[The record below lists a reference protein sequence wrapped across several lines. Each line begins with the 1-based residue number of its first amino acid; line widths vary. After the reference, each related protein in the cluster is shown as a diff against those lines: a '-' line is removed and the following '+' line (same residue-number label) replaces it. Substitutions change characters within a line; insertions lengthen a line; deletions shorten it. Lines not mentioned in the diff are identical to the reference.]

1 MRIFWQLRWYFQQK
15 WRHYVGSILLFAVI
29 SALQLVPPKAVGII
43 VDGVVD
49 NTLDTNTLI
58 LWLSGLTVLIFTI
71 YGCRILWR
79 IWLFGASW
87 ELGTILR
94 NRLYRHLSTQPP
106 RFFERYKTGD
116 LMARGTNDVRNIVMT
131 AGEGGVLTAADSLIT
146 GIAVLIIM
154 VTQVSWK
161 LTVMALLPMPFLAI
175 IIFFIVRIL
184 HQRFRVAQEAFS
196 TMSDMTQESL
206 NGVRML
212 RAFGLENQEQQR
224 FEEVVDD
231 TGEKNI
237 AVARVDARFDPAIQL
252 TIGLSFLLS
261 VAAGAYLVDKGEI
274 TLGDLTAFT
283 MYLGLMIWPM
293 LAFAFLFNILERGSA
308 AWNRLQE
315 IFDEKPEIISGNKP
329 IENKPLPLKI
339 DIDDFHWSSDLP
351 PALTEVNI
359 ELEPGKM
366 LGVAGPVG
374 SGKSTL
380 LTLLLR
386 QHDLENGSIKFGD
399 VEIKD
404 ALLPQWRNRF
414 AVVNQSPFLFSKS
427 IFENI
432 ALGNPN
438 AEKEEVYRAAKLACI
453 HDDIEKFPEGYQ
465 TEVGE
470 KGITLS
476 GGQKQRIAIARAM
489 LLNAQVLVLDD
500 ALSAVDGRTE
510 HQILKNLETHYRDQ
524 ALIVIAH
531 RLTALEAADE
541 IIVLNHGHI
550 TERGQHSALLAHQ
563 AGTRDVRVSETRA
576 GDGGIMNEP
585 DQHV

>member
-1 MRIFWQLRWYFQQK
+1 MRIFWQLRWYFRQK
-15 WRHYVGSILLFAVI
+15 WKHYVGSILLFAVI
-29 SALQLVPPKAVGII
+29 SALQLVPPKAVGVI

-49 NTLDTNTLI
+49 NTLETNTLI
-58 LWLSGLTVLIFTI
+58 MWLLGLIVLLFTI

-131 AGEGGVLTAADSLIT
+131 AGEGVLTAADSVIT

-161 LTVMALLPMPFLAI
+161 LTVMALLPMPFLAV

-196 TMSDMTQESL
+196 SMSDMTQESL

-224 FEEVVDD
+224 FEDVVDD
-231 TGEKNI
+231 TGAKNI

-315 IFDEKPEIISGNKP
+315 IFDEQPEIIGGTKP
-329 IENKPLPLKI
+329 LDGKPLPLHIKI
-339 DIDDFHWSSDLP
+339 DAFHWSKELP
-351 PALTEVNI
+351 PALAAVDVT
-359 ELEPGKM
+359 LEPGKM
-366 LGVAGPVG
+366 LGIAGPVG

-386 QHDLENGSIKFGD
+386 QHDLENGTIQFGD
-399 VEIKD
+399 VKIKD
-404 ALLPQWRNRF
+404 AILPQWRNRF

-427 IFENI
+427 IFDNI
-432 ALGNPN
+432 ALGNPQ
-438 AEKEEVYRAAKLACI
+438 ATKEQVYQAAKFACI
-453 HDDIEKFPEGYQ
+453 HDDIKKFPDGYQ

-541 IIVLNHGHI
+541 IIVLNHGHV
-550 TERGQHSALLAHQ
+550 TERGKHHSLLEHQ
-563 AGTRDVRVSETRA
+563 GWYAEMFQYQKLEQA
-576 GDGGIMNEP
+576 MEE
-585 DQHV
+585 

>member
-1 MRIFWQLRWYFQQK
+1 MRIFWQLRWYFRQK
-15 WRHYVGSILLFAVI
+15 WKHYVGSILLFAVI
-29 SALQLVPPKAVGII
+29 SALQLVPPKAVGMI
-43 VDGVVD
+43 VDGIVD
-49 NTLDTNTLI
+49 NTLETNTLI
-58 LWLSGLTVLIFTI
+58 MWLLGLIVLLFTI

-131 AGEGGVLTAADSLIT
+131 AGEGVLTAADSVIT

-161 LTVMALLPMPFLAI
+161 LTVMALLPMPFLAV

-196 TMSDMTQESL
+196 SMSDMTQESL

-224 FEEVVDD
+224 FEDVVDD
-231 TGEKNI
+231 TGAKNI

-315 IFDEKPEIISGNKP
+315 IFDEQPEIIGGTQP
-329 IENKPLPLKI
+329 LDEKPLPLHIKI
-339 DIDDFHWSSDLP
+339 DAFHWSKELP
-351 PALTEVNI
+351 PALAAVDVT
-359 ELEPGKM
+359 LEPGKM
-366 LGVAGPVG
+366 LGIAGPVG

-386 QHDLENGSIKFGD
+386 QHDLENGTIQFGD
-399 VEIKD
+399 VKIKD
-404 ALLPQWRNRF
+404 AILPQWRNRF

-427 IFENI
+427 IFDNI
-432 ALGNPN
+432 ALGNPQ
-438 AEKEEVYRAAKLACI
+438 ATKEQVYQAAKLACI
-453 HDDIEKFPEGYQ
+453 HDDIEKFPDGYQ

-541 IIVLNHGHI
+541 IIVLNHGHV
-550 TERGQHSALLAHQ
+550 TERGKHHSLLEHQ
-563 AGTRDVRVSETRA
+563 DWYAEMFQYQKLEQA
-576 GDGGIMNEP
+576 MEE
-585 DQHV
+585 

>member
-1 MRIFWQLRWYFQQK
+1 MRIFWQLRWYFRQK
-15 WRHYVGSILLFAVI
+15 WKHYVGSILLFAVI
-29 SALQLVPPKAVGII
+29 SALQLVPPKAVGVI

-49 NTLDTNTLI
+49 NTLETNTLI
-58 LWLSGLTVLIFTI
+58 MWLLGLIVLLFTI

-131 AGEGGVLTAADSLIT
+131 AGEGVLTAADSVIT

-161 LTVMALLPMPFLAI
+161 LTVMALLPMPFLAV

-196 TMSDMTQESL
+196 SMSDMTQESL

-224 FEEVVDD
+224 FEDVVDD
-231 TGEKNI
+231 TGAKNI

-315 IFDEKPEIISGNKP
+315 IFDEQPEIIGGTQP
-329 IENKPLPLKI
+329 LDNKPLPLHIKI
-339 DIDDFHWSSDLP
+339 DAFHWSKELP
-351 PALTEVNI
+351 PALAAVDVT
-359 ELEPGKM
+359 LKPGKM
-366 LGVAGPVG
+366 LGIAGPVG

-386 QHDLENGSIKFGD
+386 QHDLENGTIQFGD
-399 VEIKD
+399 VKIKD
-404 ALLPQWRNRF
+404 AILPQWRNRF

-427 IFENI
+427 IFDNI
-432 ALGNPN
+432 ALGNPQ
-438 AEKEEVYRAAKLACI
+438 ATKEQVYQAAKLACI
-453 HDDIEKFPEGYQ
+453 HDDIEKFPDGYQ

-541 IIVLNHGHI
+541 IIVLNHGHV
-550 TERGQHSALLAHQ
+550 TERGKHHSLLEHQ
-563 AGTRDVRVSETRA
+563 GWYAEMFQYQKLEQA
-576 GDGGIMNEP
+576 MEE
-585 DQHV
+585 

>member
-1 MRIFWQLRWYFQQK
+1 MRIFWQLRWYFRQK
-15 WRHYVGSILLFAVI
+15 WKHYVGSILLFAVI
-29 SALQLVPPKAVGII
+29 SALQLVPPKAVGVI

-49 NTLDTNTLI
+49 NTLETNTLI
-58 LWLSGLTVLIFTI
+58 MWLLGLIVLLFTI

-131 AGEGGVLTAADSLIT
+131 AGEGVLTAADSVIT

-161 LTVMALLPMPFLAI
+161 LTVMALLPMPFLAV

-196 TMSDMTQESL
+196 SMSDMTQESL

-224 FEEVVDD
+224 FEDVVDD
-231 TGEKNI
+231 TGAKNI

-315 IFDEKPEIISGNKP
+315 IFDEQPEIIGGTQP
-329 IENKPLPLKI
+329 LDNKPLPLHIKI
-339 DIDDFHWSSDLP
+339 DAFHWSKELP
-351 PALTEVNI
+351 PALAAVDVT
-359 ELEPGKM
+359 LEPGKM
-366 LGVAGPVG
+366 LGIAGPVG

-386 QHDLENGSIKFGD
+386 QHDLENGTIQFGD
-399 VEIKD
+399 VKIKD
-404 ALLPQWRNRF
+404 AILPQWRNRF

-427 IFENI
+427 IFDNI
-432 ALGNPN
+432 ALGNPQ
-438 AEKEEVYRAAKLACI
+438 ATKEQVYQAAKLACI
-453 HDDIEKFPEGYQ
+453 HDDIEKFPDGYQ

-510 HQILKNLETHYRDQ
+510 HQILKNLETHYREQ

-541 IIVLNHGHI
+541 IIVLNHGHV
-550 TERGQHSALLAHQ
+550 TERGKHHSLLEHQ
-563 AGTRDVRVSETRA
+563 GWYAEMFQYQKLEQA
-576 GDGGIMNEP
+576 MEE
-585 DQHV
+585 